1 MGESRS
7 IQYKKT
13 KTNEIRY
20 KKRIKN
26 NNKITKV
33 KTKTKIEEKQ
43 QMENRSNK
51 YLKKKN
57 KKKAKYLIINP
68 FEKIAHSNNKQT
80 QLVTHNILH
89 TTSKK
94 ISLAVTTPKI
104 NDKK

>member
-1 MGESRS
+1 MTTPESRS

-26 NNKITKV
+26 NNKINKN
-33 KTKTKIEEKQ
+33 KNKTKIEEKQ
-43 QMENRSNK
+43 HTENRSNK
-51 YLKKKN
+51 YIYI
-57 KKKAKYLIINP
+57 KKAKYLIINH

-80 QLVTHNILH
+80 QLITHNILH

-94 ISLAVTTPKI
+94 NQFGCDNTQNK
-104 NDKK
+104 

>member
-1 MGESRS
+1 MTTPESRS

-43 QMENRSNK
+43 QTEDRSNK
-51 YLKKKN
+51 YLKK
-57 KKKAKYLIINP
+57 NP
-68 FEKIAHSNNKQT
+68 P
-80 QLVTHNILH
+80 NI
-89 TTSKK
+89 
-94 ISLAVTTPKI
+94 
-104 NDKK
+104 